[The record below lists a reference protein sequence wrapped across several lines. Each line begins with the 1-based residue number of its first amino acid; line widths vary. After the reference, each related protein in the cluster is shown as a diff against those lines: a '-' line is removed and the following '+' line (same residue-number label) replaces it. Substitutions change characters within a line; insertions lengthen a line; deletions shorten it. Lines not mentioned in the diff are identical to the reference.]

1 MRAFWAIL
9 ALLAAVG
16 LWFVFVPTFVTT
28 FVTTRPTNSN
38 ASPDRD
44 DSRHTTPADASDTPE
59 ATNDVHAK
67 NETSSNVD
75 AGSDRATTTTTDHN
89 APAPIPNESA
99 SSAQM
104 PILDLFGGAAQA
116 DTATTTSTPSSTTT
130 PTTPAKRAVR
140 VDTRNPSDVVRR
152 IDERTV
158 ELDGRYRV
166 TGNGSANDPYVIS
179 WELLTSASE
188 FIDLAQNARTPPP
201 WVRLLDGTYVQ
212 ISGYYSTAVRVS
224 VAKNLLLTLNRW
236 DGCCI
241 GVPPTPFDAID
252 IDMRAP
258 LPMGGLH
265 LIRFGTFRGQLR
277 VETVEAASY
286 LLGFYRLEDATFE
299 TK

>member
-1 MRAFWAIL
+1 MRAFWAIVV
-9 ALLAAVG
+9 LLAAVG
-16 LWFVFVPTFVTT
+16 LWFVFVPRESRTATVERSNDALQ
-28 FVTTRPTNSN
+28 VDPSTRSN
-38 ASPDRD
+38 ESTEAV
-44 DSRHTTPADASDTPE
+44 PE
-59 ATNDVHAK
+59 A
-67 NETSSNVD
+67 
-75 AGSDRATTTTTDHN
+75 ATE
-89 APAPIPNESA
+89 APVV
-99 SSAQM
+99 QT
-104 PILDLFGGAAQA
+104 Q
-116 DTATTTSTPSSTTT
+116 TTTSTSREADAINGMPTAVDPTPIALPNFDLLDKPEKVIQSPNAPSKT
-130 PTTPAKRAVR
+130 VR
-140 VDTRNPSDVVRR
+140 IDTRNPSEIVRR
-152 IDERTV
+152 IDERTL

-188 FIDLAQNARTPPP
+188 FIDLAQDARTPPP

-252 IDMRAP
+252 IDMRKP

-277 VETVEAASY
+277 VEPVEAATY

>member
-1 MRAFWAIL
+1 MRAFWTVVV
-9 ALLAAVG
+9 LLAAVG
-16 LWFVFVPTFVTT
+16 LWFVFVPRESNTATAVRSNDALQVDPSTRSDESTEAATKATT
-28 FVTTRPTNSN
+28 EAPAVQTQTNTST
-38 ASPDRD
+38 
-44 DSRHTTPADASDTPE
+44 SREADAI
-59 ATNDVHAK
+59 NDMQTA
-67 NETSSNVD
+67 VD
-75 AGSDRATTTTTDHN
+75 ATTIALPDFDLLGESGKVIQSPN
-89 APAPIPNESA
+89 APSK
-99 SSAQM
+99 
-104 PILDLFGGAAQA
+104 
-116 DTATTTSTPSSTTT
+116 T
-130 PTTPAKRAVR
+130 VR
-140 VDTRNPSDVVRR
+140 IDTRNPSEIVRR

-188 FIDLAQNARTPPP
+188 FIDLTQNARTPPP

-252 IDMRAP
+252 IDMRKP
-258 LPMGGLH
+258 LPMGGMH

-277 VETVEAASY
+277 VEPVEAASY

>member
-16 LWFVFVPTFVTT
+16 LWFVLVPRESRTATAV
-28 FVTTRPTNSN
+28 RSN
-38 ASPDRD
+38 
-44 DSRHTTPADASDTPE
+44 DAVQVDPSTSSDESTKAAPE
-59 ATNDVHAK
+59 AATEAATDAATEAPVVQTQTNTSTSREADVINDMPTA
-67 NETSSNVD
+67 VD
-75 AGSDRATTTTTDHN
+75 PTPIALPHFDLLDKPEKVIQLPN
-89 APAPIPNESA
+89 AP
-99 SSAQM
+99 
-104 PILDLFGGAAQA
+104 
-116 DTATTTSTPSSTTT
+116 TKT
-130 PTTPAKRAVR
+130 VR
-140 VDTRNPSDVVRR
+140 IDTRNPSEIVRR

-166 TGNGSANDPYVIS
+166 TGNGSAKDPYVIS

-252 IDMRAP
+252 IDMRVP
-258 LPMGGLH
+258 LSMGGLH

-277 VETVEAASY
+277 VEPVEAASY

>member
-1 MRAFWAIL
+1 MRAFWAVVV
-9 ALLAAVG
+9 LLAAVG
-16 LWFVFVPTFVTT
+16 LWFVVAPERPAKSSDALELNVPQFDPSADLEDRKPTEVADARSDKSSADTEGN
-28 FVTTRPTNSN
+28 TNS
-38 ASPDRD
+38 AP
-44 DSRHTTPADASDTPE
+44 TA
-59 ATNDVHAK
+59 
-67 NETSSNVD
+67 VD
-75 AGSDRATTTTTDHN
+75 APAMALPDFDLLGESGKVIQSPN
-89 APAPIPNESA
+89 APSK
-99 SSAQM
+99 
-104 PILDLFGGAAQA
+104 
-116 DTATTTSTPSSTTT
+116 T
-130 PTTPAKRAVR
+130 VR
-140 VDTRNPSDVVRR
+140 TDTRNPSEVVRR

-188 FIDLAQNARTPPP
+188 FIDLAQGARTAPP

-252 IDMRAP
+252 VDMRTP

-277 VETVEAASY
+277 VEPVEAATY